1 MKEWID
7 IQVNTKLICN
17 VGFIMP
23 NHVLKSYINIP
34 SPRSDPLAVPA
45 LIVFRYG
52 PALGS
57 FYNKFRQWFMID
69 LQIVPISYHVLVYFS
84 KTLVLCVDYLQKR

>member
-57 FYNKFRQWFMID
+57 FMM
-69 LQIVPISYHVLVYFS
+69 VS
-84 KTLVLCVDYLQKR
+84 KKYQMFLVLFMFFPTS